1 MTQDDTTP
9 SPIRPTSMKKV
20 NGSDNLHEVHKNAC
34 EDDDTD
40 FKDSAIGSDE
50 EEKITEETVR
60 RIEQANAKTK
70 KDIYDL
76 IFKIEALC
84 QGVFALQDEEDKI
97 ARAKAE
103 EMHSRAFLDRQET
116 LKEKQRELEKKVL
129 EEKEVKR

>member
-20 NGSDNLHEVHKNAC
+20 HGPDNLHEVHQNAC

-50 EEKITEETVR
+50 EGKITEETVR

-76 IFKIEALC
+76 IFKIESLC

-103 EMHSRAFLDRQET
+103 EMHSKAFLYRQET